1 MTQRPIFTSD
11 RSLARRLALSRLGT
25 QVSIIVERGWPLL
38 LPLIIVASLFLSI
51 SWLGLFPFLP
61 DLARIGLI
69 TAFGVAALAALY
81 PLRFFRTPSSAEVDR
96 RIEAANRLLHSPV
109 QVQTDRPSGKESI
122 FSQALWREHQRRMAD
137 QLGQLGGDVP
147 RTRVPER
154 DPWALRAVAA
164 LLLVTAFAFSF
175 GPSGGRLS
183 DGFVARAARDVVPPR
198 IDAWVTPP
206 AYTGRPPVFLNAQVL
221 ANNANQ
227 AAPIFTVPDG
237 SDVSLRVTGGS

>member
-137 QLGQLGGDVP
+137 RLGELGGDVP

-154 DPWALRAVAA
+154 DPWALRAVGA
-164 LLLVTAFAFSF
+164 LLLVTA
-175 GPSGGRLS
+175 
-183 DGFVARAARDVVPPR
+183 VA
-198 IDAWVTPP
+198 
-206 AYTGRPPVFLNAQVL
+206 
-221 ANNANQ
+221 
-227 AAPIFTVPDG
+227 
-237 SDVSLRVTGGS
+237 